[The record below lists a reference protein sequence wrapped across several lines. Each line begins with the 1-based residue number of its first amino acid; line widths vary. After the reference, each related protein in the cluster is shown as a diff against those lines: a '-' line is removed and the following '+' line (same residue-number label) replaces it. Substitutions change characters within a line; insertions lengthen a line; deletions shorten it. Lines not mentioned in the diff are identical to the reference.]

1 MRRALERARTR
12 ASAILMLAALA
23 GCKGHEFHPPDKA
36 QQIAQADSAYSR
48 ALFDSI
54 KWPSESGRLL
64 AGNEVYARKCDKC
77 HGPLGAGGTDYARA
91 NNIEVPSLVEPDWP
105 FDNDHEAVRRK
116 IFTGHVNG
124 MPTWGVAELSPR
136 EIDAATAYVLE
147 QLRPDA
153 LGKTQRR

>member
-1 MRRALERARTR
+1 MMRARERAIVRTC
-12 ASAILMLAALA
+12 ATAFTVLLI

-36 QQIAQADSAYSR
+36 KQIAQADSAYSP
-48 ALFDSI
+48 AMFDTI

-77 HGPLGAGGTDYARA
+77 HGPLGAGGTDYALQH
-91 NNIEVPSLVEPDWP
+91 NLKVPSLVEPDWVLA
-105 FDNDHEAVRRK
+105 NNREAVRRR

-136 EIDAATAYVLE
+136 EIDAATSYVLE
-147 QLRPDA
+147 QLRPDVI
-153 LGKTQRR
+153 GKK